1 MRADRTSASFIATL
15 LLACATTAVCA
26 GPAAASSGAD
36 DGDPLD
42 AVAMF
47 KRICLKPSSEWIGL
61 GEAEAKLHDWNL
73 DPLQS
78 GRKYGLVASN
88 DVKET
93 EPPLWNARGWRVG
106 EEHFA
111 RLLTQVVSSDW
122 PMLKADSCVV
132 AIPGQYLREFLS
144 LVGGATGLDPKA
156 VKVSGPIAMWELEH
170 STEGAKVIARYIS
183 VSQQPFKWGFVSF
196 IGYMD
201 YELPKDQTGLPHQGI
216 GP

>member
-1 MRADRTSASFIATL
+1 MRTDRTFIGTL
-15 LLACATTAVCA
+15 LLTCATAAVCA
-26 GPAAASSGAD
+26 GPAVASSGAD
-36 DGDPLD
+36 DGGVAD

-47 KRICLKPSSEWIGL
+47 KRICLAPSSEWIGL

-88 DVKET
+88 AVKEN

-106 EEHFA
+106 EESYA
-111 RLLTQVVSSDW
+111 RLLTWVVSPDW

-132 AIPGQYLREFLS
+132 AIPGQHLDEFLS

-156 VKVSGPIAMWELEH
+156 TKVSGPIAMWELER
-170 STEGAKVIARYIS
+170 STEGAKITNRYILA
-183 VSQQPFKWGFVSF
+183 SQQPVKAGYASFV
-196 IGYMD
+196 GYVD
-201 YELPKDQTGLPHQGI
+201 QEIPKDQTGLPHQGI